1 MEGFFDDLIDSFK
14 KNGRVEE
21 MRQIAH
27 ANKFKFKDREKFTQ
41 QDYLLKSFAIF
52 NGKKDKRLKGIM
64 MKEELAFNADIRV
77 YDYWYFGDFKKRK
90 TTVFEIKCAE
100 FDFPKF
106 EIRTKGLLNKM
117 SELVLSKDK
126 TFPRATDFHASYE
139 IVTEDSDGLEAE
151 LNLQSLDFILD
162 KKDMHVEGHGKYLLV
177 YFLYKQIPA
186 REIMEE
192 YEDVLDFIDVIFKN
206 DEAEFV

>member
-27 ANKFKFKDREKFTQ
+27 ANKFRFKDREKFAQ
-41 QDYLLKSFAIF
+41 QDYLLKSFTIF

-64 MKEELAFNADIRV
+64 MKEELAFNADIRI

-106 EIRTKGLLNKM
+106 EIRTKGLFNKM
-117 SELVLSKDK
+117 SDLVLSKEK
-126 TFPRATDFHASYE
+126 AFPNATDFHTAYE
-139 IVTEDSDGLEAE
+139 IVTEDSEALEIE
-151 LNLQSLDFILD
+151 LNLQSLNFILD
-162 KKDMHVEGHGKYLLV
+162 KKDMLVEGDGDYLLV

-186 REIMEE
+186 RGIMEE
-192 YEDVLDFIDVIFKN
+192 YEDVLDFVEVVFKN
-206 DEAEFV
+206 DEGEFV

>member
-27 ANKFKFKDREKFTQ
+27 ANKFRFKDREKFAQ
-41 QDYLLKSFAIF
+41 QDYLLKSFTIF

-64 MKEELAFNADIRV
+64 MKEELAFNADIRI

-106 EIRTKGLLNKM
+106 EIRTKGLFNKM
-117 SELVLSKDK
+117 SDLVLSKEK
-126 TFPRATDFHASYE
+126 AFPNATDFHTAYE
-139 IVTEDSDGLEAE
+139 IVTEDSEALEIE
-151 LNLQSLDFILD
+151 LNLQSLNFILD
-162 KKDMHVEGHGKYLLV
+162 KKDMLVEGDGDYLLV

-192 YEDVLDFIDVIFKN
+192 YEDVLDFVEVVFKN
-206 DEAEFV
+206 DEGEFV

>member
-27 ANKFKFKDREKFTQ
+27 ANKFRFKDREKFAQ
-41 QDYLLKSFAIF
+41 QDYLLKSFTIF

-64 MKEELAFNADIRV
+64 MKEELAFNADIRI

-106 EIRTKGLLNKM
+106 EIRTKGLFNKM
-117 SELVLSKDK
+117 SDLVLSKEK
-126 TFPRATDFHASYE
+126 AFPNATDFHTAYE
-139 IVTEDSDGLEAE
+139 IVTEDSEALEIE
-151 LNLQSLDFILD
+151 LNLQSLNFILD
-162 KKDMHVEGHGKYLLV
+162 KKDMLVEGDGDYLLV

-186 REIMEE
+186 RGIMEE
-192 YEDVLDFIDVIFKN
+192 YEDVLDFVEVVFKN
-206 DEAEFV
+206 DEGDFV

>member
-21 MRQIAH
+21 MRQIAR
-27 ANKFKFKDREKFTQ
+27 ANKFRFKDREKFAQ
-41 QDYLLKSFAIF
+41 QDYLLKSFTIF

-64 MKEELAFNADIRV
+64 MKEELAFNADIRI

-106 EIRTKGLLNKM
+106 EIRTKGLFNKM
-117 SELVLSKDK
+117 SDLVLSKEK
-126 TFPRATDFHASYE
+126 AFPNATDFHAAYE
-139 IVTEDSDGLEAE
+139 IVTEDSEALEIE
-151 LNLQSLDFILD
+151 LNLQSLNFILD
-162 KKDMHVEGHGKYLLV
+162 KKDMLVEGDGDYLLV

-192 YEDVLDFIDVIFKN
+192 YEDVLDFVEVVFKN
-206 DEAEFV
+206 DEGEFV

>member
-21 MRQIAH
+21 MRQIAR
-27 ANKFKFKDREKFTQ
+27 ANEFRFKDREKFAQ
-41 QDYLLKSFAIF
+41 QDYLLKSFTIF
-52 NGKKDKRLKGIM
+52 NGKKDKRLKGVM
-64 MKEELAFNADIRV
+64 LKEELAFNADLRV

-106 EIRTKGLLNKM
+106 EIRTKGLFNKM
-117 SELVLSKDK
+117 SELVLSKVRA
-126 TFPRATDFHASYE
+126 FPNATDFHATYE
-139 IVTEDSDGLEAE
+139 IATEDPDNLEVE
-151 LNLQSLDFILD
+151 LNLQSLNFILD
-162 KKDMHVEGHGKYLLV
+162 KKDMLVEGDGDYLLV
-177 YFLYKQIPA
+177 YFLYKQIPT

-192 YEDVLDFIDVIFKN
+192 YEDVLDFMEVVFKS
-206 DEAEFV
+206 DEGEFV

>member
-1 MEGFFDDLIDSFK
+1 MEGFFDDLVDSFR

-21 MRQIAH
+21 MRQIAR
-27 ANKFKFKDREKFTQ
+27 ANNFRFKDRERFAN
-41 QDYLLKSFAIF
+41 QDYLLKSFTIF
-52 NGKKDKRLKGIM
+52 KGKKDKRLKGVM
-64 MKEELAFNADIRV
+64 MKEELAFNADLRV

-90 TTVFEIKCAE
+90 TTIFEVKCAE

-126 TFPRATDFHASYE
+126 VFPNAAEFHTSYE
-139 IVTEDSDGLEAE
+139 IDTNEPDALESE
-151 LNLQSLDFILD
+151 LNLQSLNFILD
-162 KKDMHVEGHGKYLLV
+162 KKNMFVEGDGDYLLV
-177 YFLYKQIPA
+177 YFLYNQIPA

-206 DEAEFV
+206 DEGEFV